1 MENVPR
7 ETETIAVKRSN
18 RIALKVESARK
29 RFGDQVAWWNN
40 AIVEV
45 ITVAFL
51 FVLTLFTVLPF
62 FQHTLADVPFSG
74 PVIPFLVKILEAFSL
89 NKNEATLSVLLV
101 FYIFFPFSYYVFVRW
116 ITKRKLAAYIAT
128 LFISLPLFPFART
141 RIIDGLLGNDAP
153 HVASLTLVP
162 IALYGILSFVRHGRI
177 VNLIIASVASAFVA
191 LTSPFSFF
199 AFAFFA
205 GVCTF
210 SEILL
215 GEGRLKIARL
225 FTVIFFAAS
234 LCSFWYHPAFF
245 YWMIVGPMGEDV
257 RDVLGKLLP
266 ISFFAA
272 PVLGVFGFLLF
283 DRRENLQPLFL
294 ATFSTVVFALIVMAG
309 GGFVPSH
316 PVRYA
321 SELGLSA
328 ALFMG
333 VVGLHFLDALRLGK
347 LPRIHGSP
355 AVANIVILLVI
366 ITSLVS
372 VVLGQQELIEEQKKV
387 LGIWTDVSKGQIWKA
402 RDNFDGFSAVAGY
415 AITATAIGA
424 LVFLAKNSKKMQVDS
439 NPQTVS

>member
-1 MENVPR
+1 MDNVPK
-7 ETETIAVKRSN
+7 ETETIAVKRTN
-18 RIALKVESARK
+18 RIASKVELARK
-29 RFGDQVAWWNN
+29 QFGEQVAWWNN
-40 AIVEV
+40 AIVEML
-45 ITVAFL
+45 TVAFL
-51 FVLTLFTVLPF
+51 FALTVFTVLPF
-62 FQHTLADVPFSG
+62 FQHTLADIPFSG
-74 PVIPFLVKILEAFSL
+74 PVIPFLVKILEFFSL
-89 NKNEATLSVLLV
+89 NENEATLSVLLV
-101 FYIFFPFSYYVFVRW
+101 FYIFFPFSYYLFVRW
-116 ITKRKLAAYIAT
+116 ITRRKLAAYIAT

-141 RIIDGLLGNDAP
+141 RIIDGLLGNDAS

-162 IALYGILSFVRHGRI
+162 LALYGILSFVRQGRMA
-177 VNLIIASVASAFVA
+177 NLVIASVASAFVA

-245 YWMIVGPMGEDV
+245 YWMVVGPMGEDV
-257 RDVLGKLLP
+257 RNVLGKLLP
-266 ISFFAA
+266 ISFFTA

-294 ATFSTVVFALIVMAG
+294 ATFSTVVFALIVVAG

-321 SELGLSA
+321 AELGLST
-328 ALFMG
+328 ALLMG

-347 LPRIHGSP
+347 LPKIHGSP
-355 AVANIVILLVI
+355 VLANVMIVLIVL
-366 ITSLVS
+366 TSLVS
-372 VVLGQQELIEEQKKV
+372 VILGQRELINEQQKV

-402 RDNFDGFSAVAGY
+402 RDNFDGFSTLAGY

-424 LVFLAKNSKKMQVDS
+424 LVYLEKNNKKMQVD
-439 NPQTVS
+439 VSSDSS